1 MIWATGLEE
10 DAATLFGEYATEG
23 TSEHITGISGDTYG
37 RNLAGAQFWSSES
50 AATYGDHVVSNEQA
64 ANSSAAMWYHESD
77 NRGFRH
83 Q

>member
-37 RNLAGAQFWSSES
+37 KKPRRRAVLVF
-50 AATYGDHVVSNEQA
+50 
-64 ANSSAAMWYHESD
+64 
-77 NRGFRH
+77 
-83 Q
+83 